1 MFSVYNIET
10 ADMGERKKEKKVNKQ
25 KVYNENSEQRRKYP
39 Y

>member
-10 ADMGERKKEKKVNKQ
+10 ADMGERKKNKVNKQ